1 MAIVSLAGEIS
12 SIVILTQRKRPII
25 GIGKLSGCLSLL
37 FVILLSLTAHAQT
50 GAATAPPS
58 LPVETLAAE
67 YFGNDA
73 PWFLENIPF
82 LEIDDPEIQQIYYYR
97 WKLYRSH
104 IREIG
109 AQGVTITEFLG
120 NVPWARQPYTDLNDS
135 ASFHLSEG
143 RWLRNPAIID
153 SLIDH
158 LYSGGGNDRHFS
170 ESIAAAT
177 WSTTMITGDPSPA
190 IRHLDTMQYIFN
202 QWDDHF
208 DRKRNLYWVEP
219 IADATE
225 YTISSIDASGAGF
238 NSHAS
243 TDEKENGF
251 IKGYAFRPSIN
262 SYQYANARAIASIA
276 KIEGKLDIA
285 ADYTQRAEAIQ
296 AAVLTQL
303 WNPSF
308 EHFTDRYQRSTR
320 YVKAGDFVRGRELN
334 GFVPWF
340 YELPPKDLSVDY
352 AQAWRHALSPN
363 ELGGAYGLRTVEP
376 SYPRYMVQY
385 RYDKS
390 TGLPECQWNGP
401 SWPFQTSQ
409 TLTGLANLLND
420 YTQTTITP
428 ADYLA
433 LLRQYTHQH
442 FTAPGHPDLQEDYD
456 PDKGTPIVGLAR
468 SHHYNHSTYV
478 DLILSGLIGI
488 RPRSDNVLEIN
499 PLLPV
504 ANPPQ
509 TRAIRY
515 FALQG
520 LLYHGHEV
528 SVVYDV
534 DGTRYRLGKGLSVF
548 VDGHRAAGP
557 SALGRVEVELKTSV
571 SNSKPSKP
579 IPVDLAVNVG
589 VPGYPIASASTA
601 TSPESIVEAIDGRLW
616 FSSDVLNGW
625 SPASIATEDG
635 SWYAVDFG
643 QSRKIAIVDLYFLG
657 GEPLFKAPAAYTLQY
672 KVGDQWR
679 DIGEQQHEPR
689 QPIAG
694 GLNRVIFPAIESTG
708 LRVIFQGPPAPA
720 TFRLIEVEA
729 FAP

>member
-1 MAIVSLAGEIS
+1 MNRAGEIS
-12 SIVILTQRKRPII
+12 KIVILIQRKCSII
-25 GIGKLSGCLSLL
+25 AIGKLPGVSFLL
-37 FVILLSLTAHAQT
+37 LVLLLSSNAYAQT
-50 GAATAPPS
+50 SSAAA
-58 LPVETLAAE
+58 LPVLPVQTMASE
-67 YFGNDA
+67 YFGEDA
-73 PWFLENIPF
+73 PWFLDNIPF
-82 LEIDDPEIQQIYYYR
+82 LEIDDPEIQKIYYYR

-109 AQGVTITEFLG
+109 VQGVTIIEFLG

-143 RWLRNPAIID
+143 RWLRNPAIVD

-177 WSTTMITGDPSPA
+177 WSTTLVTGDPSPA

-202 QWDDHF
+202 EWDDHF

-238 NSHAS
+238 TDNAS
-243 TDEKENGF
+243 KEDKDNGF
-251 IKGYAFRPSIN
+251 LRGYAFRPSIN

-276 KIEGKLDIA
+276 KMAGKLDVA

-296 AAVLTQL
+296 TAVLTQL

-308 EHFTDRYQRSTR
+308 EHFADRYQRSTR

-340 YELPPKDLSVDY
+340 YELPPKDSSIDY
-352 AQAWRHALSPN
+352 AQAWRHALSPK
-363 ELGGAYGLRTVEP
+363 ELAGPYGLRTVEP

-409 TLTGLANLLND
+409 ALAGLANLLND
-420 YTQTTITP
+420 YKQTTITA

-442 FTAPGHPDLQEDYD
+442 FIAPGKPDVQEDYN
-456 PDKGTPIVGLAR
+456 PDTGSPIVGLAR
-468 SHHYNHSTYV
+468 SHHYNHSTYN

-488 RPRSDNVLEIN
+488 RPRSDNVLEIH
-499 PLLPV
+499 PLLPS
-504 ANPPQ
+504 ANTSQ
-509 TRAIRY
+509 SKAIHY

-520 LLYHGHEV
+520 LLYHGHEIG
-528 SVVYDV
+528 VVYDM

-548 VDGHRAAGP
+548 IDGHRAAGP
-557 SALGRVEVELKTSV
+557 SPLGRIEVELSAAA
-571 SNSKPSKP
+571 SNSNPLKAIP
-579 IPVDLAVNVG
+579 IDVAVNVG
-589 VPGYPIASASTA
+589 VPGYPVASASSAA
-601 TSPESIVEAIDGRLW
+601 TPDRIAEAIDGRLW
-616 FSSDVLNGW
+616 FSPEIPNGW
-625 SPASIATEDG
+625 SPALTADG
-635 SWYAVDFG
+635 SWYAIDFG
-643 QSRKIAIVDLYFLG
+643 QSRRIATVDLYFLSE
-657 GEPLFKAPAAYTLQY
+657 EPGFQAPIAYTLQY
-672 KVGDQWR
+672 KAGEQWR
-679 DIGEQQHEPR
+679 DIGQQQHEPR

-694 GLNRVIFPAIESTG
+694 GLNRASFPAIEASA
-708 LRVIFQGPPAPA
+708 LRIVFQGPATPA
-720 TFRLIEVEA
+720 TFRLIEMEA
-729 FAP
+729 FEQGQGK

>member
-1 MAIVSLAGEIS
+1 MAGEIS
-12 SIVILTQRKRPII
+12 EIVILIQRKRLII
-25 GIGKLSGCLSLL
+25 AIGKLPSLSLL
-37 FVILLSLTAHAQT
+37 LFVLLISSNANAQASDTAVP
-50 GAATAPPS
+50 AA
-58 LPVETLAAE
+58 LPVKQLATE

-82 LEIDDPEIQQIYYYR
+82 LEIDDPEIQQVYYYR

-104 IREIG
+104 LREIG

-177 WSTTMITGDPSPA
+177 LDTTMVTGDPSPA

-202 QWDDHF
+202 EWDDHL

-238 NSHAS
+238 AENAGK
-243 TDEKENGF
+243 DEKDNGF
-251 IKGYAFRPSIN
+251 LRGYAFRPSIN

-276 KIEGKLDIA
+276 NMAGNVVVA
-285 ADYTQRAEAIQ
+285 ADYTQRAEAIKT
-296 AAVLTQL
+296 AVLTQL

-340 YELPPKDLSVDY
+340 YELPPKESPIGY
-352 AQAWRHALSPN
+352 AQAWSHALSPK

-385 RYDKS
+385 RYDKA

-420 YTQTTITP
+420 YTQTTITT

-442 FTAPGHPDLQEDYD
+442 FTAPGHLDIQEDYN
-456 PDKGTPIVGLAR
+456 PDTGSPIVGLAR
-468 SHHYNHSTYV
+468 SGHYNHSTYA

-499 PLLPV
+499 PLLP
-504 ANPPQ
+504 AESMTQ
-509 TRAIRY
+509 TRPIRY

-528 SVVYDV
+528 SVLYDM
-534 DGTRYRLGKGLSVF
+534 DGTRFRSGKGLSVF
-548 VDGHRAAGP
+548 VDRHRAAGP
-557 SALGRVEVELKTSV
+557 SAQSRIEVELKPSAPDN
-571 SNSKPSKP
+571 NSSKTVP
-579 IPVDLAVNVG
+579 IDLAVNVG
-589 VPGYPIASASTA
+589 VPGYPIASASSA
-601 TSPESIVEAIDGRLW
+601 SSPESIAEAIDGRLW
-616 FSSDVLNGW
+616 LSPEVPNGW
-625 SPASIATEDG
+625 SPASTRDG
-635 SWYAVDFG
+635 SWYTVDLG
-643 QSRKIAIVDLYFLG
+643 QSRKIAVVDLYFLDD
-657 GEPLFKAPAAYTLQY
+657 EPRFKAPISYAVQY
-672 KVGDQWR
+672 KAGKQWKEVGK
-679 DIGEQQHEPR
+679 QQHEPR
-689 QPIAG
+689 QPAAG
-694 GLNRVIFPAIESTG
+694 GRNRVTFPAIESTT
-708 LRVIFQGPPAPA
+708 LRIVFQGPTGLAN
-720 TFRLIEVEA
+720 FRLIEVEA
-729 FAP
+729 FSPE